1 MSTNHSVIRLFGYS
15 VVHFNQGFTLIEMLV
30 VIGIIAILIAA
41 SIAGF
46 MSAGKTAEAARTR
59 ELVANTATALGVLL
73 QNKGQWPQRMAAEAQ
88 SGDGK
93 LDQNAAAAL
102 GYHGYMSLSGKA
114 NANGTYTLTGA
125 DRFGIVDPWAMAV
138 VKRYQKNGGSP
149 DSIKVPS
156 GGTVKDHTLH
166 FALDLDGDGIVNA
179 SVGGTPVDVRAN
191 AIVWSCGRDGVVSPY
206 PYAGGNQSGG
216 GGANKGNATGHR
228 SDDIYSWHPKQ
239 VVK

>member
-1 MSTNHSVIRLFGYS
+1 MNRMRK
-15 VVHFNQGFTLIEMLV
+15 GFSLIEMLV
-30 VIGIIAILIAA
+30 VIGIIAVLIGA

-46 MSAGKTAEAARTR
+46 MSAGKTAEAARAR

-102 GYHGYMSLSGKA
+102 GYNGYMSLSGRK
-114 NANGTYTLTGA
+114 NENGTFTLTGA
-125 DRFGIVDPWAMAV
+125 DRFGIIDPWAMAV
-138 VKRYQKNGGSP
+138 VKRFQKNGGSP

-156 GGTVKDHTLH
+156 GGTVEDHTLH

-191 AIVWSCGRDGVVSPY
+191 AIVWCCGRDGVMAPY
-206 PYAGGNQSGG
+206 PYAGGGG
-216 GGANKGNATGHR
+216 SKGDAGANKGNATGHR